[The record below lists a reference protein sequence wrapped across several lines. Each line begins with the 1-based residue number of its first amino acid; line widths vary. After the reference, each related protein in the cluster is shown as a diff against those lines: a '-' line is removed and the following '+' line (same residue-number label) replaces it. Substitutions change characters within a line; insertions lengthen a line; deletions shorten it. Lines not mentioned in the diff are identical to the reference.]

1 MGRSKSQIFIA
12 LGLFL
17 IASGLVLAFYNIYD
31 ANRAAGSVSQV
42 VNTMDT
48 AQLEQNLEENEIPD
62 YLLNPDM
69 DMPEQEIDGKLYI
82 GRLEIPACGLELPV
96 ISRWSYPNLKIA
108 PCRYEGSA
116 YLDTLIIAAHNYP
129 AHFGNLKNLKQSDEI
144 MFTDMDG
151 NIFRYAVVEKEVLK
165 DTAIEEM
172 EAGEWDLTLFTCTIG
187 GASRM
192 TIRCERIEDGI

>member
-1 MGRSKSQIFIA
+1 MGRNKSQVFIA
-12 LGLFL
+12 FGLFL
-17 IASGLVLAFYNIYD
+17 IAAGFVLAVYNIYD

-42 VNTMDT
+42 VSTLN
-48 AQLEQNLEENEIPD
+48 AVQPERELEENEIPD
-62 YLLNPDM
+62 YLLNPGM

-96 ISRWSYPNLKIA
+96 ISRWSYPDLKIA
-108 PCRYEGSA
+108 PSRYDGSA
-116 YLDTLIIAAHNYP
+116 YLDNLIIAAHNYP
-129 AHFGNLKNLKQSDEI
+129 SHFGNLKNLKQADEL

-151 NIFRYAVVEKEVLK
+151 NIFRYAVVEKEVVK

-172 EAGEWDLTLFTCTIG
+172 KAGEWDLTLFTCTVG

-192 TIRCERIEDGI
+192 TVRCERLK